1 MNKKMFNQLLNKRLV
16 RYSLDKELNVFQQQ
30 VLSMCL
36 GKWLLHKKSPT
47 RFLFDFDQKG
57 IVVYFSGL
65 EISEGKF
72 AIEKFLE
79 VEKIQYK
86 LIIEMGVKNVR

>member
-1 MNKKMFNQLLNKRLV
+1 MFNQLLNKRLV
-16 RYSLDKELNVFQQQ
+16 RYSLDKELSVFQQQ

-36 GKWLLHKKSPT
+36 GKWLLHKKCPT

-65 EISEGKF
+65 EIDKARF

-79 VEKIQYK
+79 VENIQYK
-86 LIIEMGVKNVR
+86 LIIEMGVKDVR